1 VDKGQRGR
9 YLDRRRRK
17 NMTYLEGEGVEP
29 VIHPVTMDLLDR
41 APARSLEKGI
51 DLPSHRDMLDKH
63 ASSQA
68 SLLFHG

>member
-1 VDKGQRGR
+1 
-9 YLDRRRRK
+9 
-17 NMTYLEGEGVEP
+17 MTYLEGEGVEP